1 MTITLQPRRIAFGMA
16 GNQKYR
22 NKPTVVQGVKFASKK
37 EAKRWQDLQLF
48 EAARRV
54 RNIRR
59 QVEYRLEVMG
69 ILICKYRADFV
80 FDELIG
86 GAWVETTEDVKGYR
100 TPEYRLKKKLMKA
113 CHGIEIRE
121 S

>member
-1 MTITLQPRRIAFGMA
+1 MTITLQPRKVMFGMA

-37 EAKRWQDLQLF
+37 EAKRWVDLQML
-48 EAARRV
+48 EAAQRV

-59 QVEYRLEVMG
+59 QAEYRLEVAG
-69 ILICKYRADFV
+69 FLICKYRADFV
-80 FDELIG
+80 FDELLA
-86 GAWVETTEDVKGYR
+86 GAWVEVVEDVKGYR
-100 TPEYRLKKKLMKA
+100 TPEYRFKKKLMRA